1 MADPSSLYFHKLSQF
16 KAKDDLFALNSLNF
30 AVPLDVF
37 KAQNGRGGGGGRIKS
52 PLCNCRLVIS

>member
-37 KAQNGRGGGGGRIKS
+37 KAQNGRGGGGGENKIAA
-52 PLCNCRLVIS
+52 L